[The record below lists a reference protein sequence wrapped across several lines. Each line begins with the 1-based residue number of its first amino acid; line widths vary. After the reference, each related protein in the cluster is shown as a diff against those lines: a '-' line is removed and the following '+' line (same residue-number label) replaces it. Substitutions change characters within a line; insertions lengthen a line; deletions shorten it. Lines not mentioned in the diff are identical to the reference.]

1 MAGDQKVEGGLNHQ
15 RGRSTIQCIN
25 QRGKPGYH
33 AWRCPYINEG
43 GASHTP
49 FYTKRYVTFGKR

>member
-1 MAGDQKVEGGLNHQ
+1 MAGYQKVEGGLNHQ

-33 AWRCPYINEG
+33 AWRYPYINEG
-43 GASHTP
+43 EASHTP
-49 FYTKRYVTFGKR
+49 F